1 MDLII
6 ISDPKLKLFDWHS
19 IVFREDA
26 GQFVLHGE
34 EEGLPVDRA
43 EGGGE
48 GEDLLLYVGDNKL
61 CATFCQILRRV
72 SS

>member
-1 MDLII
+1 ML
-6 ISDPKLKLFDWHS
+6 
-19 IVFREDA
+19 REDA